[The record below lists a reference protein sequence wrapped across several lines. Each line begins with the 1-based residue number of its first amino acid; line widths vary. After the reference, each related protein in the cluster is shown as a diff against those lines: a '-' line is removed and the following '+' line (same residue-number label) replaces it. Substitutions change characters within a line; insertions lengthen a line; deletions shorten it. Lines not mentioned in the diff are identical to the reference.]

1 MNIVE
6 NEICIRT
13 LIDDD
18 FPLML
23 KWLTDERV
31 LEFYGGRDKNI
42 YIRIIKNIIQSLGKM
57 KFLE

>member
-23 KWLTDERV
+23 KWLTDE
-31 LEFYGGRDKNI
+31 ES
-42 YIRIIKNIIQSLGKM
+42 IRILWW
-57 KFLE
+57 

>member
-23 KWLTDERV
+23 KWLTDDSNV
-31 LEFYGGRDKNI
+31 YFL
-42 YIRIIKNIIQSLGKM
+42 SLPP
-57 KFLE
+57 

>member
-31 LEFYGGRDKNI
+31 L
-42 YIRIIKNIIQSLGKM
+42 IRRCRMITGTIFLKSGK
-57 KFLE
+57 

>member
-18 FPLML
+18 FPVRQAQR
-23 KWLTDERV
+23 EI
-31 LEFYGGRDKNI
+31 GRAHV
-42 YIRIIKNIIQSLGKM
+42 
-57 KFLE
+57 

>member
-18 FPLML
+18 FPFDVKMVVV
-23 KWLTDERV
+23 KV
-31 LEFYGGRDKNI
+31 LEFY
-42 YIRIIKNIIQSLGKM
+42 
-57 KFLE
+57 EW